1 MIKANIILDDKI
13 WKKKIKNPNFFFKQ
27 KLNILSKINFFKK
40 KNYSLTIFLTTSRV
54 MKKLNNKFRKKN
66 KTTDVLS
73 FPFQHKIKKNS
84 YLGDIAI
91 GYEII
96 KKRSFNSSFVVE
108 LDKMWIHGLL
118 HLLGYNH
125 EKLKDYSK
133 MDYKENLILKHFH
146 SIN

>member
-1 MIKANIILDDKI
+1 M
-13 WKKKIKNPNFFFKQ
+13 
-27 KLNILSKINFFKK
+27 
-40 KNYSLTIFLTTSRV
+40 
-54 MKKLNNKFRKKN
+54 
-66 KTTDVLS
+66 S